1 MATLRDELES
11 LRLRLKWYLKVRAL
25 LQTVLLISILVLG
38 LGWLD
43 FYYRPTHSIVRFLIS
58 MLFWIGSA
66 SVVVLQLLP
75 ALFQKIQPLD
85 VALALEKLEG
95 TRSGELAAAVDFQAS
110 GNLDRSSSWKK
121 ELVQNCLESQ
131 VSRSTKVRSR
141 NLIVQGALLMFGFL
155 FLSLYAMPTVVTA
168 TTRVVWPASQAE
180 WPRLTKLRVFDQQ
193 RNPVAPGATISL
205 MGSTGSN
212 FYVEDIIG
220 EPPEDVILE
229 IRRTSQPLKRI
240 RLRNRQPQSSSES
253 GRETFRFR
261 LVPNQME
268 TMQFRIVGGDDQSMD
283 WMTLRKEIKPVVQS
297 MICQINP
304 PEYLNVES
312 TILENVSGPVPAP
325 VGSLLQFDL
334 SMNRPV
340 RELELRDLESNAVV
354 SQVVNGSHL
363 RFDLDVVEAEEGSL
377 IYELFVRVRADVE
390 GENSTG
396 PGWQRVKRIRIEPL
410 VDFAPEVTVLAP
422 QKDLR
427 VTRDALVPY
436 EATARDDYGLQD
448 FSLKVDAKTPLSLAA
463 EIQDG
468 QLEATLSGTL
478 DLHRLA
484 VEEGDLVELSAVA
497 SDRSPEAVLVAT
509 SPIRLTVVSTQE
521 KEQDLQSL
529 LEQTSNELLAVYQTQ
544 QDILTETRQLSKESR
559 DGEFT
564 SEANEK
570 LHLLQVRQ
578 QGVQETLRSRIQQGT
593 LSAIASE
600 IRINQLD
607 SQRVEELSTE
617 TTNAVSDLLDDGI
630 SETMRSFQSLRTLG
644 ELARE
649 TETSGPAR
657 RRLLDELNRSMT
669 LQGSVTTT
677 LERILQALDRWGS
690 STDIRI
696 QWKLIKSELG
706 TVIEN
711 LSAVDQLTISRAVSE
726 LSTEQ
731 VEQLRGFSKQHVALA
746 VKLQGLLQ
754 QLEQSDSENWSVF
767 KRELEET
774 QGEVRLQRAAEA
786 ILGNKILRA
795 IDIDRQLLQSFKNI
809 QLQDTLRQTQMEAD
823 LESYREF
830 ANELETL
837 SEQQSELHTRWIRS
851 EANEAL
857 IQQQKRLRKRVQ
869 EMAER
874 AGDIGLPQIEELLS
888 DSISEID
895 SLLDAVEDG
904 ASVLQ
909 RTELGTIDENL
920 QAAMNV
926 VGERVRSLQNRD
938 QNQLIRQLTLLA
950 KELAEEQNSV
960 IQEFVLIK
968 EAVTVNRRLT
978 RSQRRQLLELAQVEQ
993 EIANKLTPFQESTGN
1008 LPVLNES
1015 LKSLIDLLEVV
1026 SSRFKKNDELPDTE
1040 SDLATIQLRLA
1051 QLSGLSSDLAEASPG
1066 EGNGGL
1072 PPEVRIQL
1080 TLLLQKQKELA
1091 EQEKILIDRGGI
1103 ISKEMHS
1110 QFVAK
1115 QREISERLEEIFES
1129 IENLPQ

>member
-43 FYYRPTHSIVRFLIS
+43 YYFRPTHSIVRFLLS
-58 MLFWIGSA
+58 MLFWIGAA
-66 SVVVLQLLP
+66 SVVVLRLLP

-110 GNLDRSSSWKK
+110 GDLDHSSSWKK
-121 ELVQNCLESQ
+121 ELVQNYLESQ
-131 VSRSTKVRSR
+131 VSPSTKVRSR
-141 NLIVQGALLMFGFL
+141 NLIVQSILLGFGLL

-168 TTRVVWPASQAE
+168 VTRVVWPASQAE
-180 WPRLTKLRVFDQQ
+180 WPRLTKLRVYDQQ

-212 FYVEDIIG
+212 FYVEDMIG

-240 RLRNRQPQSSSES
+240 RLQNRQPQNSSES

-297 MICQINP
+297 MICQIDP
-304 PEYLNVES
+304 PEYLNAES

-325 VGSLLQFDL
+325 VGALLQFDL

-363 RFDLDVVEAEEGSL
+363 RFDLDVAEAEEGSL
-377 IYELFVRVRADVE
+377 IYELFVRVGPDLEV
-390 GENSTG
+390 ENSTG

-410 VDFAPEVTVLAP
+410 ADLPPEVTVLAP

-448 FSLKVDAKTPLSLAA
+448 FSLKVEAKTPLSLAA

-468 QLEATLSGTL
+468 QLEATLTGTL
-478 DLHRLA
+478 DLRLLS
-484 VEEGDLVELSAVA
+484 VEEGDLIELSAVA
-497 SDRSPEAVLVAT
+497 SDRSPEGVPVAT
-509 SPIRLTVVSTQE
+509 SPIRMTVVSTQE
-521 KEQDLQSL
+521 KEQDLQAL
-529 LEQTSNELLAVYQTQ
+529 LEQASNELLAVYQTQ
-544 QDILTETRQLSKESR
+544 QDILTETRQLTKESR

-564 SEANEK
+564 LEANEK

-578 QGVQETLRSRIQQGT
+578 QGVQETLRLRIQQGT

-600 IRINQLD
+600 IRVNQLD
-607 SQRVEELSTE
+607 SQRVEELSSE
-617 TTNAVSDLLDDGI
+617 TTNAVGDLLDKEV
-630 SETMRSFQSLRTLG
+630 SETMRSFQSLRTIG

-649 TETSGPAR
+649 TETSEPAR
-657 RRLLDELNRSMT
+657 RRLLDELTRSMK
-669 LQGSVTTT
+669 LQGSVTTK
-677 LERILQALDRWGS
+677 LERILQTLDRWGS
-690 STDIRI
+690 SADIRI
-696 QWKLIKSELG
+696 QWKLIKSELR
-706 TVIEN
+706 TVIED

-726 LSTEQ
+726 LDTEQ
-731 VEQLRGFSKQHVALA
+731 VEQLRGFSKQHVALT
-746 VKLQGLLQ
+746 VKLQGLRQ
-754 QLEQSDSENWSVF
+754 QLEQSDSENWNEF
-767 KRELEET
+767 KRELEEV
-774 QGEVRLQRAAEA
+774 QGEVQLQRAAEA
-786 ILGNKILRA
+786 VLGNKILRA

-809 QLQDTLRQTQMEAD
+809 LLQDTLRQNQMEAD
-823 LESYREF
+823 LETYRAFED
-830 ANELETL
+830 ELKTL
-837 SEQQSELHTRWIRS
+837 AEQQSELHARWIRS
-851 EANEAL
+851 EANEAI
-857 IQQQKRLRKRVQ
+857 IQQQKKLTKKLQ

-874 AGDIGLPQIEELLS
+874 AEDIGLPQIDELLT
-888 DSISEID
+888 DSISEVD
-895 SLLDAVEDG
+895 SLLGAVADG
-904 ASVLQ
+904 ESILQ
-909 RTELGTIDENL
+909 RTELEAIDENL
-920 QAAMNV
+920 EAAMNV
-926 VGERVRSLQNRD
+926 VGERVRTLQDRD
-938 QNQLIRQLTLLA
+938 QSQLIRQLTLLA
-950 KELAEEQNSV
+950 KELVEEQKSV
-960 IQEFVLIK
+960 IQEFAFIK
-968 EAVTVNRRLT
+968 EAVAANRRLT

-1015 LKSLIDLLEVV
+1015 LKSLIELLEVV
-1026 SSRFKKNDELPDTE
+1026 AGRFKKNDELPE
-1040 SDLATIQLRLA
+1040 VENDLATIQLRLA
-1051 QLSGLSSDLAEASPG
+1051 QLSGLSSDLTETSPG
-1066 EGNGGL
+1066 EANAGL
-1072 PPEVRIQL
+1072 PPEVRVQL

-1091 EQEKILIDRGGI
+1091 EQEKILIDRGEI
-1103 ISKEMHS
+1103 ITEEMQS
-1110 QFVAK
+1110 RFLAR
-1115 QREISERLEEIFES
+1115 QREISKRLEEIFES
-1129 IENLPQ
+1129 IEKLTQ